1 VCSLITPSV
10 FALTRRA
17 AASETCH
24 FAFRHK
30 KCGPIE
36 LIWKLGFDVVGWHEE
51 CGGVLACLALGDFVA
66 YSSADAMQDKVT

>member
-1 VCSLITPSV
+1 
-10 FALTRRA
+10 
-17 AASETCH
+17 
-24 FAFRHK
+24 
-30 KCGPIE
+30 